1 MHQPQGYIQ
10 LSNKQNEQL
19 SGTLCSPHQLTA
31 RRGTAARCNCSKVHL
46 FSKLIWVI
54 QWPSQLRIHRVR
66 FEKPFQLEVTALE
79 LWRAELPAPVMQL
92 WSHQTLTFW
101 NDFKATYK
109 LDESDTLKWLMIT
122 TLVFFSSA
130 VPRKTN
136 SKSAAFMMMTVT
148 YPTSAPLCNTRD
160 FHERWAVTRIMHY
173 AGQSYTE
180 GCRRRRKWAD
190 MYVCMCVCVYVCRC
204 VCAYARRRGLDVYC
218 CSVLQCV
225 EVCCRAVALCC
236 SVLQCELQM
245 PPWQLEGLLPPGSSN
260 GNLPKRWPPPKGGDS
275 QQILKKLYWTFAT
288 FSSQDTANRI
298 GCHYA
303 GPCDGGLIGVRMGL

>member
-1 MHQPQGYIQ
+1 
-10 LSNKQNEQL
+10 
-19 SGTLCSPHQLTA
+19 
-31 RRGTAARCNCSKVHL
+31 
-46 FSKLIWVI
+46 
-54 QWPSQLRIHRVR
+54 
-66 FEKPFQLEVTALE
+66 
-79 LWRAELPAPVMQL
+79 
-92 WSHQTLTFW
+92 
-101 NDFKATYK
+101 
-109 LDESDTLKWLMIT
+109 MIT

-180 GCRRRRKWAD
+180 GCRRRRKGAD

-225 EVCCRAVALCC
+225 AVCW
-236 SVLQCELQM
+236 SVLQGGCIVLQCVAM
-245 PPWQLEGLLPPGSSN
+245 WVTDAALTTRRSSSSGLF
-260 GNLPKRWPPPKGGDS
+260 KWKPPKKMTPPEGGGFTTDS
-275 QQILKKLYWTFAT
+275 
-288 FSSQDTANRI
+288 
-298 GCHYA
+298 
-303 GPCDGGLIGVRMGL
+303 